1 VLPQIYRGGGAW
13 CFSLVVAG
21 GLAYTL
27 GALAYALKR
36 PRLVPRVFGY
46 HELFHAGTLIGAGLH
61 FWAIGVA
68 LH

>member
-1 VLPQIYRGGGAW
+1 VG
-13 CFSLVVAG
+13 G

-27 GALAYALKR
+27 GAVAYALKR
-36 PRLVPRVFGY
+36 PRLAPGVFGY
-46 HELFHAGTLIGAGLH
+46 HELFHAGTLVGAGLN

>member
-1 VLPQIYRGGGAW
+1 VG
-13 CFSLVVAG
+13 G

-27 GALAYALKR
+27 GAVAYALKR
-36 PRLVPRVFGY
+36 PRLAPGVFGY
-46 HELFHAGTLIGAGLH
+46 HELFHAGTLVGAGLS